1 MGQHRQSLEIYVFK
15 MKDFV
20 KAEEFVART
29 LYGYLTGTIA
39 DFNLAIVI
47 VRIDLR
53 PHLQILQMTLTSQH
67 HLYITRYFPS
77 IFNHLRLTNQT
88 SSQL

>member
-15 MKDFV
+15 MKDYV
-20 KAEEFVART
+20 KAEEYVARD
-29 LYGYLTGTIA
+29 LYRYLSTVA
-39 DFNLAIVI
+39 NFHLAIVI

-53 PHLQILQMTLTSQH
+53 LHLQPLQMIPTSQH
-67 HLYITRYFPS
+67 YLYITHYFPS
-77 IFNHLRLTNQT
+77 IFNHLRRTNQT